1 MPQVTKSQGINN
13 NQLAIQ
19 RTKLANQRTYLAYM
33 RTGFAIAGI
42 AGKFKKN
49 YLMMFGLF
57 MILTSAYQYHTAIKN
72 LNANIHKESVVMD
85 YLPLIYVI
93 LSLGVLYLQFF
104 KK

>member
-1 MPQVTKSQGINN
+1 MTDKTQEISS
-13 NQLAIQ
+13 NQLAIK

-33 RTGFAIAGI
+33 RTGLSIAAIAGN
-42 AGKFKKN
+42 FKKH
-49 YLMMFGLF
+49 YLLMFGLF
-57 MILTSAYQYHTAIKN
+57 MIFTSAYQYHTAIKN

-104 KK
+104 